1 MCSILS
7 DDVASL
13 GLGNCSSKDGSS
25 SGNEVAVRSWCFLTV
40 QSGKLNKAF
49 GGMKKISIN
58 LKIIHL
64 WPFRHTN
71 KYYKHLDLYQCQARE
86 GALPASCCLSVSWCT
101 FIQVIFKLGKGKK
114 PCCGRLVALTTS
126 NMHYLQSQLHFL
138 HLHTLILACANVWVF
153 DFCNFSALIMC
164 VFACWEEPLYLYLK
178 LEGVQA
184 KTSANN
190 YLPVVFWKQK
200 ISLSSASCPLFIFP
214 VVLHKQILFIF
225 HSVLCASI
233 LIFNWVTDY
242 QWTNL

>member
-1 MCSILS
+1 MTWPVWDWVIAALRMGAHQEMKLPWGAGVSWLC
-7 DDVASL
+7 SL
-13 GLGNCSSKDGSS
+13 GNWIKPL
-25 SGNEVAVRSWCFLTV
+25 
-40 QSGKLNKAF
+40 

-71 KYYKHLDLYQCQARE
+71 KYYKHLDLYQCQAWE

-153 DFCNFSALIMC
+153 DFCNLSALIMWVC
-164 VFACWEEPLYLYLK
+164 VCMLGGTFILV
-178 LEGVQA
+178 LETGRC
-184 KTSANN
+184 
-190 YLPVVFWKQK
+190 
-200 ISLSSASCPLFIFP
+200 SSKNFC
-214 VVLHKQILFIF
+214 
-225 HSVLCASI
+225 
-233 LIFNWVTDY
+233 
-242 QWTNL
+242 